1 MKVRRVV
8 PSGYCKGVLRAIRI
22 VKKARKDYPA
32 KPIYVLGMIVH
43 NRFVV
48 DAFSNMGIITL
59 DDTSLT
65 KAELIET
72 IDEGVVVFTAHGISD
87 QIRQHAIDKGLTV
100 IDASCEY
107 VLVNQ
112 FLIKNYI
119 KSEYEVIYI
128 GKKGHP
134 EAEAACSI
142 SSKVHL
148 VSTKEDINALVI
160 TNEKLVVTTQTTMSI
175 RDTAILLDY
184 LKAKYPDIELEDEI
198 CSATRMR
205 QEAVMTLTDVD
216 CLIVVGDPH
225 SNNTAQLA
233 AIGRNSGIEKVLAI
247 EMPEDLK
254 DIDFSGYENIAVTA
268 GASTPR
274 LLTDNV
280 IEYLKTGDEACFEIP
295 VDKILDY

>member
-1 MKVRRVV
+1 MKIRRVV

-22 VKKARKDYPA
+22 VQKARKDYPD

-48 DAFSNMGIITL
+48 EAFSNMGIITL
-59 DDTSLT
+59 DDPALT
-65 KAELIET
+65 KKELLET
-72 IDEGVVVFTAHGISD
+72 INDGVVVFTAHGISD
-87 QIRQHAIDKGLTV
+87 QIRQRAIDKGLTV

-112 FLIKNYI
+112 NLIKNNI
-119 KSEYEVIYI
+119 ARGYEVIYI

-142 SSKVHL
+142 DEKVHL
-148 VSTKEDINALVI
+148 VTSIEDIDLLEI
-160 TNEKLVVTTQTTMSI
+160 DTDKLVVTTQTTMSI
-175 RDTAILLDY
+175 RDTALLLNY
-184 LKAKYPDIELEDEI
+184 LKEKYPNIVLEDEI

-205 QEAVMTLTDVD
+205 QEAVMALTDVD

-254 DIDFSGYENIAVTA
+254 NIDLKGYENIAVTA

-274 LLTDNV
+274 LLTDKV
-280 IEYLKTGDEACFEIP
+280 IEYLRTGDEACFEIP
-295 VDKILDY
+295 ADRILNY